1 MSSMVTS
8 DTREALISACYLKA
22 NQFRELPMKR
32 NILSIFGIL
41 IIAGAA
47 YAAPWAQTYPLKGAT
62 VSVTNQQVNTVWM
75 PEVVLWK
82 FTAATN
88 AALTVSRV
96 SQGNT
101 YLIGSLTVTNAST
114 VVWIPEA
121 DFPFEYGDALQ
132 MNSTVT
138 NGQIQIIRKGN

>member
-1 MSSMVTS
+1 
-8 DTREALISACYLKA
+8 
-22 NQFRELPMKR
+22 MK
-32 NILSIFGIL
+32 NLFAILGML
-41 IIAGAA
+41 VVAGAV
-47 YAAPWAQTYPLKGAT
+47 YAAPWAQTYPLNDA
-62 VSVTNQQVNTVWM
+62 SIAVTNQQINSVWM

-82 FTAATN
+82 FAAVTN

-101 YLIGSLTVTNAST
+101 YLIGSLSVTNAST

-132 MNSTVT
+132 LGSTVT
-138 NGQIQIIRKGN
+138 NGQVQIIRKGN

>member
-1 MSSMVTS
+1 
-8 DTREALISACYLKA
+8 
-22 NQFRELPMKR
+22 MKR
-32 NILSIFGIL
+32 NILSIFGFL
-41 IIAGAA
+41 IIAGAVS
-47 YAAPWAQTYPLKGAT
+47 AAPWAQTYPLKGAT
-62 VSVTNQQVNTVWM
+62 VAVTNQQVNTVWM

-88 AALTVSRV
+88 ATLTVSRV

-132 MNSTVT
+132 MTSTVT

>member
-1 MSSMVTS
+1 MRCITLSVLGL
-8 DTREALISACYLKA
+8 LIV
-22 NQFRELPMKR
+22 
-32 NILSIFGIL
+32 
-41 IIAGAA
+41 AGAV
-47 YAAPWAQTYPLKGAT
+47 YAAPWAQIYPLKGST
-62 VSVTNQQVNTVWM
+62 VAVTNQQVNTVWM

-121 DFPFEYGDALQ
+121 DFPFEYGDVLQ
-132 MNSTVT
+132 MTSTAT
-138 NGQIQIIRKGN
+138 NGQIQIIRKGI

>member
-1 MSSMVTS
+1 
-8 DTREALISACYLKA
+8 
-22 NQFRELPMKR
+22 MKR
-32 NILSIFGIL
+32 NILTIL
-41 IIAGAA
+41 GVLMAAGVA
-47 YAAPWAQTYPLKGAT
+47 YAVPWAQTYPLNGVT
-62 VSVTNQQVNTVWM
+62 VAVTNQQANSVWM

-82 FTAATN
+82 FKAATN
-88 AALTVSRV
+88 AVLTVSRV

-132 MNSTVT
+132 MTSTVT

>member
-1 MSSMVTS
+1 
-8 DTREALISACYLKA
+8 
-22 NQFRELPMKR
+22 MKR
-32 NILSIFGIL
+32 NILTIL
-41 IIAGAA
+41 GLLMVAGVV
-47 YAAPWAQTYPLKGAT
+47 YAAPWAQTYPLNGAT
-62 VSVTNQQVNTVWM
+62 VAVTNQQANSVWM

-101 YLIGSLTVTNAST
+101 YLIGSLTATNVST

-121 DFPFEYGDALQ
+121 DYPFEYGDALQ
-132 MNSTVT
+132 LTSTMT
-138 NGQIQIIRKGN
+138 NGHVQIIRKGN

>member
-1 MSSMVTS
+1 
-8 DTREALISACYLKA
+8 
-22 NQFRELPMKR
+22 MKR
-32 NILSIFGIL
+32 SIFTFLGL
-41 IIAGAA
+41 LLVAGAV
-47 YAAPWAQTYPLKGAT
+47 YAAPWAQTYPLSGST
-62 VSVTNQQVNTVWM
+62 VALTNQQANSVWM
-75 PEVVLWK
+75 PEAVLWK

-101 YLIGSLTVTNAST
+101 YLIGSLSVTNAST

-132 MNSTVT
+132 MTSTVT

>member
-1 MSSMVTS
+1 
-8 DTREALISACYLKA
+8 
-22 NQFRELPMKR
+22 MKR
-32 NILSIFGIL
+32 NIFTIL
-41 IIAGAA
+41 GLFWVASVV
-47 YAAPWAQTYPLKGAT
+47 YAAPWAQTYPLNNST
-62 VSVTNQQVNTVWM
+62 VAVTNQQANSVWI

-82 FTAATN
+82 FTTATN

-101 YLIGSLTVTNAST
+101 YLIGSLAVTNAST

-132 MNSTVT
+132 LSSTAT
-138 NGQIQIIRKGN
+138 NGQVQIIRKGN